1 MGNKRYTLKG
11 KMLGDVFGN
20 RVIDVDTL
28 DVIAYIL
35 KEVRDPVTGNRRY
48 KKVPH
53 TYFDEKWEA
62 HNNVWNPPLP
72 ILKQDMDLIHPPGRY
87 IIKVVNA
94 YNKSISYGSITF
106 YNEGEQYL
114 MVGEDNKKLN
124 EDANR
129 STANT
134 NKSVIDI
141 ELKKLR
147 AEVRYLREV
156 IAKKVR

>member
-1 MGNKRYTLKG
+1 MSKRYRLTEET
-11 KMLGDVFGN
+11 LGDVFEDK
-20 RVIDVDTL
+20 VIHTDSL
-28 DVIAYIL
+28 DLIGYIL

-62 HNNVWNPPLP
+62 HSNVWNPPLP

-106 YNEGEQYL
+106 YNKGKQYL
-114 MVGEDNKKLN
+114 WAGEDTNS
-124 EDANR
+124 

-134 NKSVIDI
+134 NKPAMEI
-141 ELKKLR
+141 ELKKLW

-156 IAKKVR
+156 IARKVR

>member
-1 MGNKRYTLKG
+1 MSKRYELTKET
-11 KMLGDVFGN
+11 LGDVFGSK
-20 RVIDVDTL
+20 RVVTDTL
-28 DVIAYIL
+28 AVVGYIL
-35 KEVRDPVTGNRRY
+35 KEERDPITGNRRY

-53 TYFDEKWEA
+53 TYFDENWDA
-62 HNNVWNPPLP
+62 HNNVWDPPLP

-87 IIKVVNA
+87 VIKVVNA
-94 YNKSISYGSITF
+94 YNKSTSYGSITF
-106 YNEGEQYL
+106 YNKGEQYL
-114 MVGEDNKKLN
+114 MVGED
-124 EDANR
+124 ANS

-134 NKSVIDI
+134 NKPAMEI